1 MTWANFAVWNIRFI
15 EQGIIWFQGSDEV
28 FKIAWLKNC
37 SKKNWDPASIFS
49 SQEAVDVVKA
59 SALFRPQN
67 RVTER
72 NSTKSDED
80 KFHFIFY
87 RWKTHLTLA
96 VKEDEHVGRSKT
108 KTQTN
113 TVISTFVS
121 LSLKRTE
128 LDKILRG
135 EAFEERG
142 MKLFKRGFF
151 VFRHFFVEL
160 NNRTLIRC

>member
-80 KFHFIFY
+80 KVSFY
-87 RWKTHLTLA
+87 FLSMK
-96 VKEDEHVGRSKT
+96 DSPDVGRQGRWACGQVENKNSNKHSYFYICVAFAKT
-108 KTQTN
+108 NWTGQNLKRWGIWGERNETFQKRLLCF
-113 TVISTFVS
+113 STFFCRV
-121 LSLKRTE
+121 K
-128 LDKILRG
+128 
-135 EAFEERG
+135 
-142 MKLFKRGFF
+142 
-151 VFRHFFVEL
+151 
-160 NNRTLIRC
+160 